1 VNELFFPLFG
11 PLLVLSVVV
20 PLGALAGKAALLLID
35 RVSPGSVGRFGA
47 LRYLLLVAPPFMP
60 VAWAISAGVH
70 QAETGR
76 SVLACLVTHDFEQLC
91 VEPLLF
97 AGFLSLL
104 VGARLV
110 PELLATLRASKHRPT
125 HHSAE
130 VDRVRWLLSEH
141 IELRGLELG
150 RNIVVTDQSIGGSAA
165 LGWWRPVV
173 VVDSKFVRECD
184 DESLVAAIA
193 HELEHVRRRDPL
205 RYLVLSLAVRLNPFG
220 ALLTRRDAARWIFE
234 REVQC
239 DRAAVLSGAGPFG
252 LARALVQAS
261 RPHHTAIAH
270 LGAGS
275 LGKLRFRIELLLS
288 YAEKRPSDDVTRGA
302 SALLLACLVG
312 ALAVTLPHVAS
323 TGPLDALHL
332 GVERAAAALLD

>member
-1 VNELFFPLFG
+1 MNELYFPLLG
-11 PLLVLSVVV
+11 PLLVLLVVV
-20 PLGALAGKAALLLID
+20 PLAALAGKAALLLLD
-35 RVSPGSVGRFGA
+35 RASARSVSRFGA
-47 LRYLLLVAPPFMP
+47 LRYLLLVAPPFIP

-104 VGARLV
+104 VGVRLL
-110 PELLATLRASKHRPT
+110 PELARTLRASKLRPARQ
-125 HHSAE
+125 SPE
-130 VDRVRWLLSEH
+130 VDRVRRLLAEH
-141 IELRGLELG
+141 VELRDLVLG
-150 RNIVVTDQSIGGSAA
+150 RSILVTDESIGGSAA
-165 LGWWRPVV
+165 LGWWRPIV

-184 DESLVAAIA
+184 DESLVAAIG

-205 RYLVLSLAVRLNPFG
+205 RYQVLSLAVRLNPFG
-220 ALLTRRDAARWIFE
+220 TLLARRDAARWIFE

-239 DRAAVLSGAGPFG
+239 DRAAVLSGAVPFG

-261 RPHHTAIAH
+261 RPDQTAIAH

-288 YAEKRPSDDVTRGA
+288 YAEKRPIDDVTRGA
-302 SALLLACLVG
+302 SALLLACLVA

-332 GVERAAAALLD
+332 GVERAASALLD

>member
-1 VNELFFPLFG
+1 MNELYFPVLG
-11 PLLVLSVVV
+11 PLLVLLIVV
-20 PLGALAGKAALLLID
+20 PLSALAGKAVLAWLD
-35 RVSPGSVGRFGA
+35 RSSTGSAGRFGT
-47 LRYLLLVAPPFMP
+47 LRYLLLVAPPFLP

-97 AGFLSLL
+97 AGLLSLL
-104 VGARLV
+104 VAARLL
-110 PELLATLRASKHRPT
+110 PELVRTLRASRHCPVLA
-125 HHSAE
+125 SAE
-130 VDRVRWLLSEH
+130 VARVRRLIAEH
-141 IELRGLELG
+141 AELAGLELG
-150 RNIVVTDQSIGGSAA
+150 RHIVVTDESIGGSAA

-173 VVDSKFVRECD
+173 VVDSKFVRDCD

-205 RYLVLSLAVRLNPFG
+205 RYLLLALAVRLNPFG
-220 ALLTRRDAARWIFE
+220 GGSVRREAARWIFE

-239 DRAAVLSGAGPFG
+239 DRAAVLSGAVPFG

-261 RPHHTAIAH
+261 RPEQAAIAH

-275 LGKLRFRIELLLS
+275 LGKLRLRIELLLS
-288 YAEKRPSDDVTRGA
+288 YAEKRPTDDVTRGA
-302 SALLLACLVG
+302 SALLLACLVA

-332 GVERAAAALLD
+332 GVERAAAALLN

>member
-1 VNELFFPLFG
+1 VNELYFPLLG
-11 PLLVLSVVV
+11 PILVLLMVV
-20 PLGALAGKAALLLID
+20 PLAALTGKAVLLLIN
-35 RVSPGSVGRFGA
+35 RASPASLGRFGA

-104 VGARLV
+104 VVARLL
-110 PELLATLRASKHRPT
+110 PELVRTHRASKVRPAAA
-125 HHSAE
+125 SWE
-130 VDRVRWLLSEH
+130 VSRVRRLIGDHE
-141 IELRGLELG
+141 ELRGLELG
-150 RNIVVTDQSIGGSAA
+150 RNIVVTDESIGGSAA
-165 LGWWRPVV
+165 LGWWRPIV

-220 ALLTRRDAARWIFE
+220 ALVTRREAARWIFE

-261 RPHHTAIAH
+261 RPNQPAIAH

-275 LGKLRFRIELLLS
+275 LGRLRFRIELLLS
-288 YAEKRPSDDVTRGA
+288 YAEKRPTDDVARGA
-302 SALLLACLVG
+302 SALLLACLVA